1 MKVCAYKIKQLR
13 ARLKRF
19 LDSEKSEDNTVLV
32 SQTHVSYL
40 VAAACE
46 ERGASEGFGHYTS
59 ACTYG
64 M

>member
-1 MKVCAYKIKQLR
+1 M
-13 ARLKRF
+13 LKRF
-19 LDSEKSEDNTVLV
+19 MGILSVYV
-32 SQTHVSYL
+32 SQMHVSYL

-46 ERGASEGFGHYTS
+46 ERGASEGFGHCTS